1 MHSIV
6 IVLGGAGEL
15 GIFVRDFHGK
25 IFGKIFTP
33 GAGTMIQTQYRGCDL
48 NAVPGP

>member
-1 MHSIV
+1 MCFSFRW
-6 IVLGGAGEL
+6 GSQG
-15 GIFVRDFHGK
+15 FFRDFHGK

-33 GAGTMIQTQYRGCDL
+33 GAGTMIQAQYRGCNS